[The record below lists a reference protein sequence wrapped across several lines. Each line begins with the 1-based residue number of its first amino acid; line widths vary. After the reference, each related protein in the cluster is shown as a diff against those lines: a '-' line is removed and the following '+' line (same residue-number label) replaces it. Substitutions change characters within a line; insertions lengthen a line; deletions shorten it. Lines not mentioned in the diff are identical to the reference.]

1 MRANAARTGSAA
13 VPKLSIGQ
21 VLQRL
26 GGEFPEL
33 APSKL
38 RFLEEQGLLHPAR
51 TPSGYRKFSDA
62 DVERIR
68 TILELQRDHYL
79 PLRVIGEYLDAL
91 DRGERPAL
99 PGAALPAAA
108 APAPS
113 MLPGAVDLSRDELL
127 RRSGASRELLE
138 QALASG
144 LIPRAQHYDDDD
156 LALLAALVELEPR
169 GIGPRHLRAFRTA
182 AQHELGLIEQAVSP
196 LARRGDAAARQ
207 RAEAE
212 GRALAE
218 QLERVRRALVRQG
231 LRERRGG

>member
-1 MRANAARTGSAA
+1 MRANPARIGSAA

-26 GGEFPEL
+26 GAEFPDL

-68 TILELQRDHYL
+68 IILELQRDHYL
-79 PLRVIGEYLDAL
+79 PLRVIGEHLDAL
-91 DRGERPAL
+91 DRGERPSL
-99 PGAALPAAA
+99 PGAPTAVA

-113 MLPGAVDLSRDELL
+113 MLPAAADVGRDELL
-127 RRSGASRELLE
+127 RRSGASKELLE
-138 QALASG
+138 QALAAG
-144 LIPRAQHYDDDD
+144 LLPRGQRYDDCD
-156 LALLAALVELEPR
+156 LALLSALVELEPR

-182 AQHELGLIEQAVSP
+182 AQHELGLIEQAVNP
-196 LARRGDAAARQ
+196 LVRRGDPASKQRGETQAR
-207 RAEAE
+207 E
-212 GRALAE
+212 LAE
-218 QLERVRRALVRQG
+218 QLERVRRALVQQG
-231 LRERRGG
+231 LRERR